1 MISRK
6 QGKRWGMYERVG
18 RMRREERRKEREGKK
33 KWRRKERD
41 E

>member
-1 MISRK
+1 
-6 QGKRWGMYERVG
+6 MYERVG